1 MWVQAI
7 GLFAQATCAPE
18 CWHLRLFNQRL
29 LVLHVGGGAVKQR
42 VKFKT
47 NKFQNK
53 NKKKSV
59 QKEKNFFDSNMLSST
74 TYVYLHMRK
83 LLEGMYQN
91 LIKGDKTE

>member
-18 CWHLRLFNQRL
+18 FGLPRPLNQRL
-29 LVLHVGGGAVKQR
+29 LVFHVGGGAVKQQ

-53 NKKKSV
+53 KK
-59 QKEKNFFDSNMLSST
+59 
-74 TYVYLHMRK
+74 
-83 LLEGMYQN
+83 
-91 LIKGDKTE
+91 IK

>member
-18 CWHLRLFNQRL
+18 FGLPRPFNQRL
-29 LVLHVGGGAVKQR
+29 LVLHVGGAAVKQQ

-53 NKKKSV
+53 KIKKKEFKKKK
-59 QKEKNFFDSNMLSST
+59 KEAFD
-74 TYVYLHMRK
+74 
-83 LLEGMYQN
+83 
-91 LIKGDKTE
+91 